1 MKLRVLTAEDIRIC
15 LPMPGAIE
23 AMRSAFAQL
32 SSGEAVVPD
41 RIAVSTEGGISLF
54 MPGYLPRE
62 GHLAAKVVSVYAE
75 NRSSGLP
82 VIQGVVLVLD
92 SHSGMPLALM
102 NGAYVTALRTGAAGG
117 LATELLAVEDASVLA
132 VFGAGPQARTQIEAV
147 RAVRPIQEVRL
158 VSRPAEGAR
167 VLARELEGV
176 DAEVEVFEDPAEA
189 VDGAQVIVTATDSRE
204 PVFPGGAIRKGVH
217 VNAIGAFT
225 PEMAEVDGHLVAR
238 AKVVVDLRATV
249 MAEAGDLVQAIR
261 AGVFSLERIH
271 AELGEVVNGDRPG
284 RESPAE
290 ITLFKSVGNAA
301 QDVAVAGRIL
311 DAAAREGVGTLVEI

>member
-1 MKLRVLTAEDIRIC
+1 MS
-15 LPMPGAIE
+15 GAIE
-23 AMRSAFAQL
+23 AMRTAFAQL

-41 RIAVSTEGGISLF
+41 RIAVSTEEGISLF

-62 GHLAAKVVSVYAE
+62 GHLAAKVVSVYAG
-75 NRSSGLP
+75 NPSVGLP

-92 SHSGMPLALM
+92 SHTGLPVALM
-102 NGAYVTALRTGAAGG
+102 NGAYLTALRTGAAGG

-147 RAVRPIQEVRL
+147 RAVRPIREIRL
-158 VSRPAEGAR
+158 VSRPTEGAR
-167 VLARELEGV
+167 ILADELEGV
-176 DAEVEVFEDPAEA
+176 DVQVFEDPEKA
-189 VDGAQVIVTATDSRE
+189 VLGAQVIVTATDSRK
-204 PVFPGGAIRKGVH
+204 PVFPGRAIGEGVH

-225 PEMAEVDGHLVAR
+225 PEMAEVDGDLISR

-249 MAEAGDLVQAIR
+249 MAEAGDLVQAIESG
-261 AGVFSLERIH
+261 AFSLESIH
-271 AELGEVVNGDRPG
+271 AELGEVVNGERTG
-284 RESPAE
+284 RESPRE

-311 DAAAREGVGTLVEI
+311 DAAIGQDVGTLLEI

>member
-1 MKLRVLTAEDIRIC
+1 MKLRILTAADIRVC
-15 LPMPGAIE
+15 LPMSGAIE
-23 AMRSAFAQL
+23 AMRTAFAQL

-41 RIAVSTEGGISLF
+41 RIAVSTEEGISLF

-62 GHLAAKVVSVYAE
+62 GHLAAKVVSVYAG
-75 NRSSGLP
+75 NPSVGLP

-92 SHSGMPLALM
+92 SHTGLPVALM
-102 NGAYVTALRTGAAGG
+102 NGAYLTALRTGAAGG

-147 RAVRPIQEVRL
+147 RAVRPIREIRL
-158 VSRPAEGAR
+158 VSRPTEGAR
-167 VLARELEGV
+167 ILADELEGV
-176 DAEVEVFEDPAEA
+176 DVQVFEDPEKA
-189 VDGAQVIVTATDSRE
+189 VLGAQVIVTATDSRK
-204 PVFPGGAIRKGVH
+204 PVFPGGAIGEGVH

-225 PEMAEVDGHLVAR
+225 PEMAEVDGDLISR

-249 MAEAGDLVQAIR
+249 MAEAGDLVQAIEGG
-261 AGVFSLERIH
+261 AFTLESIH
-271 AELGEVVNGDRPG
+271 AELGEVVNGERTG
-284 RESPAE
+284 RESPRE

-311 DAAAREGVGTLVEI
+311 DAAIEQDVGTLLEI

>member
-1 MKLRVLTAEDIRIC
+1 MKLRILTAADIRVC
-15 LPMPGAIE
+15 LPMSGAIE
-23 AMRSAFAQL
+23 AMRTAFAQL

-41 RIAVSTEGGISLF
+41 RIAVSTEEGISLF

-62 GHLAAKVVSVYAE
+62 GHLAAKVVSVYAG
-75 NRSSGLP
+75 NPSVGLP

-92 SHSGMPLALM
+92 SHTGLPVALM
-102 NGAYVTALRTGAAGG
+102 NGAYLTALRTGAAGG

-147 RAVRPIQEVRL
+147 RAVRPIREIRL
-158 VSRPAEGAR
+158 VSRPTEGAR
-167 VLARELEGV
+167 ILADELEGV
-176 DAEVEVFEDPAEA
+176 DVQVFEDPEKA
-189 VDGAQVIVTATDSRE
+189 VLGAQVIVTATDSRK
-204 PVFPGGAIRKGVH
+204 PVFPGGAIGEGVH

-225 PEMAEVDGHLVAR
+225 PEMAEVDGDLISR

-249 MAEAGDLVQAIR
+249 MAEAGDLVQAIESG
-261 AGVFSLERIH
+261 AFSLESIH
-271 AELGEVVNGDRPG
+271 AELGEVVNGERTG
-284 RESPAE
+284 RESPRE

-311 DAAAREGVGTLVEI
+311 DAAIGQDVGTLLEI

>member
-1 MKLRVLTAEDIRIC
+1 MKLRILTAADIRVC
-15 LPMPGAIE
+15 LPMSGAIE
-23 AMRSAFAQL
+23 AMRTAFAQL

-41 RIAVSTEGGISLF
+41 RIAVSTEEGISLF

-62 GHLAAKVVSVYAE
+62 GHLAAKVVSVYAG
-75 NRSSGLP
+75 NPSVGLP

-92 SHSGMPLALM
+92 SHTGLPVALM
-102 NGAYVTALRTGAAGG
+102 NGAYLTALRTGAAGG

-147 RAVRPIQEVRL
+147 RAVRPIREIRL
-158 VSRPAEGAR
+158 VSRPTEGAR
-167 VLARELEGV
+167 ILADELEGV
-176 DAEVEVFEDPAEA
+176 DVQVFEDPEKA
-189 VDGAQVIVTATDSRE
+189 VLGAQVIATATDSRK
-204 PVFPGGAIRKGVH
+204 PVFPGGAIGEGVH

-225 PEMAEVDGHLVAR
+225 PEMAEVDGDLISR

-249 MAEAGDLVQAIR
+249 MAEAGDLVQAIESG
-261 AGVFSLERIH
+261 AFSLESIH
-271 AELGEVVNGDRPG
+271 AELGEVVNGERTG
-284 RESPAE
+284 RESPRE

-311 DAAAREGVGTLVEI
+311 DAAIGQDVGTLLEI

>member
-1 MKLRVLTAEDIRIC
+1 MS
-15 LPMPGAIE
+15 GAIE
-23 AMRSAFAQL
+23 AMRTAFAQL

-41 RIAVSTEGGISLF
+41 RIAVSTEEGISLF

-62 GHLAAKVVSVYAE
+62 GHLAAKVVSVYAG
-75 NRSSGLP
+75 NPSVGLP

-92 SHSGMPLALM
+92 SHTGLPVALM
-102 NGAYVTALRTGAAGG
+102 NGAYLTALRTGAAGG

-147 RAVRPIQEVRL
+147 RAVRPIREIRL
-158 VSRPAEGAR
+158 VSRPTEGAR
-167 VLARELEGV
+167 ILADELEGV
-176 DAEVEVFEDPAEA
+176 DVQVFEDPEKA
-189 VDGAQVIVTATDSRE
+189 VLGAQVIATATDSRK
-204 PVFPGGAIRKGVH
+204 PVFPGRAIGEGVH

-225 PEMAEVDGHLVAR
+225 PEMAEVDGDLISR

-249 MAEAGDLVQAIR
+249 MAEAGDLVQAIEGG
-261 AGVFSLERIH
+261 AFTLESIH
-271 AELGEVVNGDRPG
+271 AELGEVVNGERTG
-284 RESPAE
+284 RESPRE

-311 DAAAREGVGTLVEI
+311 DAAIEQDVGTLLEI